1 MLIFSFWPETNGS
14 KLIAGVVSK
23 VYNDMDPI
31 MLRVMCYGLPARTVI
46 IGQTVMLKARD
57 LAPVIRL
64 RVGKTALHSSIGTWL
79 SSWRQSNGLGIEVY
93 SELCI

>member
-1 MLIFSFWPETNGS
+1 MLN
-14 KLIAGVVSK
+14 
-23 VYNDMDPI
+23 
-31 MLRVMCYGLPARTVI
+31 
-46 IGQTVMLKARD
+46 ARD

-79 SSWRQSNGLGIEVY
+79 SSWRESNRLGIEVY